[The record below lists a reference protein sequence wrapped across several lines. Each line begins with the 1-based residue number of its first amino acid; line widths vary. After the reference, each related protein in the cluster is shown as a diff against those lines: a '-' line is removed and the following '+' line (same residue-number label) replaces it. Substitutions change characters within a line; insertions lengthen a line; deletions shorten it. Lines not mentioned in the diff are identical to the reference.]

1 MVDLLETQEQAQ
13 LVDATVA
20 FLGREMPIDR
30 LREPVAN
37 DVGRWRDMA
46 DLGWFGLGVAE
57 EAGGIGLSV
66 AEQMLLF
73 RQLGRFVVT
82 PAVLAGVL
90 GARIAVD
97 AGDADLAAAIVG
109 GEKRVALAS
118 PLGIVE
124 IGDRV
129 EGRFHLFEDEGAS
142 HVVAWSPDCAVLLES
157 RAIGTRRAL
166 RPLDDRLVMAE
177 ATLSGSAVA
186 ISRGGV
192 HRQADILIAA
202 MQTGIAEA
210 ARDLAVEY
218 AGLRE
223 QFGQKIGAFQAIKH
237 RCANMALRAEAAL
250 SQTVFAALSE
260 VSGKHDAAL
269 QGAAA
274 RLVAADAALAN
285 AAEAIQ
291 VHGGIGFTAE
301 CHAQRF
307 LKRAHV
313 LAHLGGGARQRRDV
327 LLQQTDGD

>member
-1 MVDLLETQEQAQ
+1 MVDLLETREQAQ

-20 FLGREMPIDR
+20 FLGREMPLDR

-57 EAGGIGLSV
+57 EAGGFGLSV

-90 GARIAVD
+90 GARVAVD

-109 GEKRVALAS
+109 GEKRVALAN
-118 PLGIVE
+118 PLGIAE

-142 HVVAWSPDCAVLLES
+142 HVVVWDRNCAVLLGLD
-157 RAIGTRRAL
+157 AITSRRAL
-166 RPLDDRLVMAE
+166 KPLDDRLAMAE
-177 ATLSGSAVA
+177 ATLSGTASAV
-186 ISRGGV
+186 SRKGV

-202 MQTGIAEA
+202 MHTGIAEA

-250 SQTVFAALSE
+250 SQTAFAALSE
-260 VSGKHDAAL
+260 ASGKDDAAL

-307 LKRAHV
+307 LKRAHA
-313 LAHLGGGARQRRDV
+313 LAHLGGNTRQRRDV
-327 LLQQTDGD
+327 LLEQTDGD